1 MPEQSRHLITNAR
14 LVNEG
19 RITEQDLLVKNGR
32 IERIDSSITADRGT
46 LVTDAAG
53 KVLIPGLIDDQ
64 VHFREPGL
72 THKGDIAS
80 ESAAALAGGV
90 TSYME
95 MPNVSPPTT
104 TRENLAAK
112 YARGAE
118 VSRANYAYYFGATND
133 NIDEIRSLNP
143 DEACGIKVFM
153 GSSTGN
159 MLVDNPETLKDIFS
173 TAPMILVTHCEDT
186 PTIAKNEALYR
197 EKYGEDVPME
207 CHPLIRS
214 DEACYLSSALAVDL
228 ARQHDTRLHILHLTT
243 ARELDLFSAAPTAD
257 KRITV
262 EVCAHHLWFC
272 DEDYATK
279 GTLIKCN
286 PAIKTATDRAALQQA
301 VIDGRIDVIAT
312 DHAPHTLEEKHSKYF
327 KAPSG
332 VPLVQHLLPILME
345 HYHDGMFSL
354 ELIVEKACHAPAD
367 VFDVRERGYLR
378 EGYYADLV
386 LVDPEKPASVT
397 PENTHY
403 KCGWTAF
410 EGYTFRSTIDTTW
423 LNGEIAYSD
432 GKINQNVRG
441 MRLEFD
447 RGNGE

>member
-1 MPEQSRHLITNAR
+1 MTTTAKHLITNAR
-14 LVNEG
+14 LVNEDA
-19 RITEQDLLVKNGR
+19 ITEQDLLVEDGR
-32 IERIDSSITADRGT
+32 IARIDPEIAADENTR
-46 LVTDAAG
+46 VTDAGG
-53 KVLIPGLIDDQ
+53 KILMPGLIDDQ

-104 TRENLAAK
+104 TRDSLAAK

-133 NIDEIRSLNP
+133 NIDEIQALQP
-143 DEACGIKVFM
+143 GDACGIKVFM

-159 MLVDNPETLKDIFS
+159 MLVDDPVTLDRIFE
-173 TAPMILVTHCEDT
+173 TAPIQLVTHCEDT
-186 PTIAKNEALYR
+186 PLILEQERIFR
-197 EKYGEDVPME
+197 EKYGEDIPIE

-214 DEACYLSSALAVDL
+214 VEACYKSSELAVGL
-228 ARQHDTRLHILHLTT
+228 ARKHDTKLHVLHLSTG
-243 ARELDLFSAAPTAD
+243 RELDLFSAAPTSE

-262 EVCAHHLWFC
+262 EVCAHHLYFSN
-272 DEDYATK
+272 EDYADK

-286 PAIKTATDRAALQQA
+286 PAIKTPTDRAALQQA

-312 DHAPHTLEEKHSKYF
+312 DHAPHTLEEKQSKYF
-327 KAPSG
+327 DAPSG

-345 HYHDGMFSL
+345 HYHNDLFSL
-354 ELIVEKACHAPAD
+354 ELIVHKACHAPAI
-367 VFDVRERGYLR
+367 VFDVRDRGYLR

-386 LVDPEKPASVT
+386 LVDPDRPCTVSQG
-397 PENTHY
+397 NTFY
-403 KCGWTAF
+403 KCDWSAF
-410 EGYTFRSTIDTTW
+410 DGFTFRSTIDTTW
-423 LNGEIAYSD
+423 INGEVAYSD
-432 GKINQNVRG
+432 GKINQAIRG

-447 RGNGE
+447 RPSN